1 MKGLG
6 KLICEP
12 GHHDQSLCFTLLTT
26 SRFAFKKFQADNVM
40 KIMNSPEVE
49 HFKKDKDAAKTPVK
63 KYGTGDERG
72 QAPKQSF

>member
-1 MKGLG
+1 MIENTTTKTCALR
-6 KLICEP
+6 
-12 GHHDQSLCFTLLTT
+12 SNLLTG
-26 SRFAFKKFQADNVM
+26 SLRFAFKKFQADNVM

-63 KYGTGDERG
+63 KYGTGDENG